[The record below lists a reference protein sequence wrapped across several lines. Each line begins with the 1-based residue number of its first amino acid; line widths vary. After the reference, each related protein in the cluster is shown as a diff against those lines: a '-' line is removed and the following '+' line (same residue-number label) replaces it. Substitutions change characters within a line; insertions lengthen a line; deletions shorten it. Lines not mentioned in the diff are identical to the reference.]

1 LVHNYFRC
9 LHNTEPIDWDKDVA
23 AGAANWASKGQ
34 MSHAKCYKIPAPR
47 GPSGENLAAGQKDI
61 TAAASAW
68 YDESP
73 QRGPSCGGHCTAMLW
88 KKSKALGCSKKNT
101 WNGGRPLY
109 VCRYAQSAANF
120 GSKSEGVNMPEYS
133 REPDCYKKYP
143 ISKRWENGQKPSGSG
158 TLNSDFSDGEG
169 EPTKG
174 EPVEEEGQ

>member
-1 LVHNYFRC
+1 VKILLLARRTSQLLRQLGMTKVHSVVLV
-9 LHNTEPIDWDKDVA
+9 A
-23 AGAANWASKGQ
+23 
-34 MSHAKCYKIPAPR
+34 
-47 GPSGENLAAGQKDI
+47 
-61 TAAASAW
+61 
-68 YDESP
+68 
-73 QRGPSCGGHCTAMLW
+73 GHCTAMLW

-158 TLNSDFSDGEG
+158 TLSSDFSDGEG

-174 EPVEEEGQ
+174 EPVEEEEEEGK